1 MKFFYRAGRRISYI
15 TVSDLDTA
23 KCHRTFQ
30 GGRGISTVVIH
41 FHFAPCV
48 GSKSSLHLGCRDDC
62 KGTRTSLEF
71 EMRSS
76 FQASHSTH
84 GSFDVLLSPE
94 LGGLHSGPNVVPN
107 MTTLV
112 RGVAWVMF
120 RENRNM
126 KSKHQIFSI
135 LIETKELVP

>member
-1 MKFFYRAGRRISYI
+1 
-15 TVSDLDTA
+15 
-23 KCHRTFQ
+23 
-30 GGRGISTVVIH
+30 
-41 FHFAPCV
+41 
-48 GSKSSLHLGCRDDC
+48 
-62 KGTRTSLEF
+62 
-71 EMRSS
+71 MRSS

-112 RGVAWVMF
+112 RGVALEVF
-120 RENRNM
+120 RESRKS

-135 LIETKELVP
+135 VIEFKTMSEAALKQLSIIQACS